1 MPQRASNLDT
11 LLMSLEMLKRIPRV
25 GRISAPELRQ
35 QLGDA
40 GFVRDLRT
48 VQRQLELLSERFDIE
63 RDDRSKPYGYAWKS
77 RAQGFSLPNLN
88 EQESVL
94 LSLAEQH
101 LSKLLPANLM
111 RSMQGFF
118 DQARMQLGPHQGP
131 TRGRDWL
138 DKVRVVGTTQPLLP
152 PKLQPDVFETVSN
165 ALYAN
170 HWLDVTYVNAS
181 GRRVDSRVMPL
192 GLAQQGPRLF
202 LVCRFEGYEDD
213 RCLALHRIRK
223 AKDYGLPFQRP
234 TNFDLQRFDDEGRFG
249 FGAGKMIELVFRLP
263 AGAAL
268 HLTESPL
275 SEDQQVRVLP
285 DGRSEFTATV
295 VESQQLRWWL
305 RHFGNALELRKPKHL
320 LDDQPPASV
329 PSVAARSEMSQH
341 PA

>member
-35 QLGDA
+35 QLSDA

-63 RDDRSKPYGYAWKS
+63 RDDRSKPYGYAWKPN
-77 RAQGFSLPNLN
+77 AQGFSLPNLN

-101 LSKLLPANLM
+101 LNKLLPAGLM

-118 DQARMQLGPHQGP
+118 DQARIQLGSHHGP
-131 TRGRDWL
+131 TRARDWL

-152 PKLQPDVFETVSN
+152 PKLQPDVFETASN

-170 HWLDVTYVNAS
+170 HGMDVTYVNAS
-181 GRRVDSRVMPL
+181 GRRVDGRVMPL

-223 AKDYGLPFQRP
+223 VMDSGLPFQRP

-249 FGAGKMIELVFRLP
+249 FGAGKMIEIVFRLP

-275 SEDQQVRVLP
+275 SEARA
-285 DGRSEFTATV
+285 GRPP
-295 VESQQLRWWL
+295 
-305 RHFGNALELRKPKHL
+305 RH
-320 LDDQPPASV
+320 
-329 PSVAARSEMSQH
+329 RS
-341 PA
+341 